1 MRIIDF
7 ENHFCTQAWVDAVS
21 AKKEGYPRLMN
32 APDGMLRMYY
42 TADVW
47 VPFQAA
53 KLGDLG
59 AQRIELMD
67 QAGVDVAVL
76 SLATPGTD
84 PFEPSLGTQIAKKT
98 NDFLAEAIGKYPDRY
113 MGYACLAPKDID
125 SAVNELERCV
135 KEFGFVGWN
144 AHSNFGDSY
153 LDEKRYWPL
162 LAKAEELGVPIFIH
176 PAVSIIPQF
185 RTYGMGLAGPT
196 FGFGAE
202 TAMVMMRLIV
212 SGALDAFPKLTIIL
226 GHYGEGLPFMFDRVN
241 RDYVQGHVRPE
252 SSVGPPLKRLRL
264 LPAFAAPHLPAR
276 IVPGNGLREQGGS
289 SRTRRRRRPHHGRR
303 GRGFQ
308 PGRDPVR
315 LRRPPLVRRWP
326 RDRRPL
332 GRGNPRRS
340 HRRGKAL
347 LGRLASSGRRDGPG
361 RQDALK

>member
-226 GHYGEGLPFMFDRVN
+226 GHYGEGLPFMMDRVN

-252 SSVGPPLKRLRL
+252 SSVGPPLKRLPGDYL
-264 LPAFAAPHLPAR
+264 KENMFVSTSGNYADEAFVCTKHALGIHKMVLGTDYPYEDMRVCMDFLEGRTMTADEK
-276 IVPGNGLREQGGS
+276 EQLYTKTAGS
-289 SRTRRRRRPHHGRR
+289 FGVS
-303 GRGFQ
+303 
-308 PGRDPVR
+308 V
-315 LRRPPLVRRWP
+315 
-326 RDRRPL
+326 
-332 GRGNPRRS
+332 
-340 HRRGKAL
+340 
-347 LGRLASSGRRDGPG
+347 
-361 RQDALK
+361 